1 MKRMLLTAVS
11 AAIMLGV
18 CLFNCSACGK
28 DGNADPAYDVYLKAE
43 CYYMRDDELEPMYDS
58 YHLEKTIILEKDE
71 VTTDSLVLRAKG
83 YYHFWIKPY
92 YHTKD
97 NGDYDIGYGK
107 INPDF
112 FDDKTPRIPANEQN
126 DKESPHVIMLEVPIH
141 SYRGT
146 IPARYALRL
155 NIVPFEEIEEGEY
168 RDKLLE
174 EMT

>member
-1 MKRMLLTAVS
+1 MKRMFLTAVS

-43 CYYMRDDELEPMYDS
+43 CYYMRDDELEPMYDT

-83 YYHFWIKPY
+83 YYYFWIFPY
-92 YHTKD
+92 YRNADEKEEDTIYSRVGIID
-97 NGDYDIGYGK
+97 L
-107 INPDF
+107 
-112 FDDKTPRIPANEQN
+112 DDRIPANEQN